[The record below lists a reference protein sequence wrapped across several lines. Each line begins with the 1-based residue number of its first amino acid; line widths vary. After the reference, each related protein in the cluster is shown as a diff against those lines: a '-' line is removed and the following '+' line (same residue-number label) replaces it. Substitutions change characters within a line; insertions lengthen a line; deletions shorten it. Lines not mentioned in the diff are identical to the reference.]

1 MQQRALRPA
10 KLQRCI
16 DNALQYHQIY
26 QGMTL
31 SWHPC
36 NVNISNFTTCF
47 VQLLQWWHRR
57 TSSLPASIT
66 LVILVLPWMTPL
78 RCSDAGVDIVDQ
90 SCYKPRYQS
99 GFCTRI
105 IHNQIR
111 WCKHWWWCRNSWSKV
126 KDKVTRWQTTSTDG
140 GFMDER
146 SDWMMVP
153 DLEMA
158 LMVGE
163 VNHAVR
169 AWHLLQVY
177 STANQMN
184 SKWRPRNG
192 VATLLP

>member
-1 MQQRALRPA
+1 MSTSQ
-10 KLQRCI
+10 
-16 DNALQYHQIY
+16 
-26 QGMTL
+26 
-31 SWHPC
+31 
-36 NVNISNFTTCF
+36 NFTTCF

-111 WCKHWWWCRNSWSKV
+111 WCKHWWWCRNSRSKV

-140 GFMDER
+140 GFMDEQ

-153 DLEMA
+153 GLEMT
-158 LMVGE
+158 LMVSE
-163 VNHAVR
+163 VKYAMVDWCGFGLDTCFR
-169 AWHLLQVY
+169 CARLRIRW
-177 STANQMN
+177 TANGDPGM
-184 SKWRPRNG
+184 
-192 VATLLP
+192 A

>member
-1 MQQRALRPA
+1 MPSNIT
-10 KLQRCI
+10 KYTKEWRCR
-16 DNALQYHQIY
+16 DTHA
-26 QGMTL
+26 
-31 SWHPC
+31 
-36 NVNISNFTTCF
+36 ISTSQNFTTCF

-111 WCKHWWWCRNSWSKV
+111 WCKHWWWCRNSRSKV
-126 KDKVTRWQTTSTDG
+126 KDKVTRWQTTSTG
-140 GFMDER
+140 GSFKDER
-146 SDWMMVP
+146 SDWIQTAGSGLG
-153 DLEMA
+153 DDFDGERSEICDGW
-158 LMVGE
+158 LMRF
-163 VNHAVR
+163 R
-169 AWHLLQVY
+169 AWHLLQVC

-184 SKWRPRNG
+184 SKWGPRNS
-192 VATLLP
+192 VAALLS